1 MHNSLAGAKSRLF
14 YTALSASGLSTM
26 STLRDTPQDG
36 QDHCSNMNFP
46 SKISISGPAL
56 VGGNRVDEQASIQ
69 SSPASHNI
77 CPQLEQLIHDVSPSV
92 HTCKY
97 SCSGFRVVGS
107 PRGEDS
113 NGFPLLGLD
122 LAPPSPFNNDRRR
135 SVARTSICPFIP
147 ITTP

>member
-46 SKISISGPAL
+46 SKISMSGPAF

-69 SSPASHNI
+69 SSPASHNT

-97 SCSGFRVVGS
+97 SCSGFRTAES
-107 PRGEDS
+107 RGGGDP
-113 NGFPLLGLD
+113 NGLSL
-122 LAPPSPFNNDRRR
+122 
-135 SVARTSICPFIP
+135 
-147 ITTP
+147 